1 MISNNIVQAAIVGWL
16 KAGSDVTTLLPESS
30 GGIKEAQY
38 QGSDYKYPAV
48 RVRVVR
54 QTPDPTKEQCDH
66 ARFIGSIRCYAE
78 GPSSLPADQ
87 LAGAVNA
94 RMHRAQIGGGAVG
107 TDAFYIPRVYCEGLT
122 GAIRLNERLWV
133 SEVTVGGNVIPSD
146 DMGGS

>member
-1 MISNNIVQAAIVGWL
+1 MIANNIVQAAIVSWL
-16 KAGSDVTTLLPESS
+16 QADANVIGSLPEAAV
-30 GGIKEAQY
+30 GVKEAQY

-78 GPSSLPADQ
+78 GPSSLPADR
-87 LAGAVNA
+87 LAGIVNA
-94 RMHRAQIGGGAVG
+94 RLHRAQIAGGTVG
-107 TDAFYIPRVYCEGLT
+107 TDAFYIPRVYCEGLS